1 MLLIRI
7 SDDHDREA
15 CCKKQVCVHT
25 RVLQLWYGR
34 TTVFLAAK
42 KSMHSARGARAGFH
56 KFSYFPLH
64 GTRAARAHG
73 FDSPPPSRTLEP
85 LAFDEYCR
93 FDTFCFLSPYKASG
107 KQKYQNGNIHQK
119 LKVPTS
125 VILPQPKIQYE
136 HGGQPEEPASKGKK
150 LSRTG
155 RHRDLN
161 PGRPR
166 ERLVS

>member
-1 MLLIRI
+1 MRPLDGSGDKYLFISITCYASIQYPDTLLIMLLIRI

-93 FDTFCFLSPYKASG
+93 FDTSAFFLRIKRA
-107 KQKYQNGNIHQK
+107 
-119 LKVPTS
+119 
-125 VILPQPKIQYE
+125 E
-136 HGGQPEEPASKGKK
+136 
-150 LSRTG
+150 SR
-155 RHRDLN
+155 
-161 PGRPR
+161 
-166 ERLVS
+166 SIKMAIFIKS

>member
-93 FDTFCFLSPYKASG
+93 FDTSAFFLDIKRGYMHGENLRKFTETRARAPRARHALIFCQS
-107 KQKYQNGNIHQK
+107 
-119 LKVPTS
+119 
-125 VILPQPKIQYE
+125 
-136 HGGQPEEPASKGKK
+136 
-150 LSRTG
+150 
-155 RHRDLN
+155 
-161 PGRPR
+161 
-166 ERLVS
+166 